1 MIRVFVADESSVV
14 VSNIA
19 RRLALEDDIEVCG
32 SAADGEVAVQDAL
45 QLQPD
50 IAIVDAGLPGLDG
63 GQTTEMLRQHVP
75 GAGVIM
81 MSMEAENDA
90 FRLAMVAGAREF
102 LQKPFKGD
110 DLVAAVRRVHA
121 FEQRAGA
128 TAQPRT
134 LAPARAA
141 ASVSAA
147 PRASP
152 ARLGRVTCVVSGRG
166 GVGKTVIAAN
176 LAVALGSDHPD
187 RVVLIDLSLQFGDV
201 AATLN
206 LTAAHSIT
214 DLVATGPE
222 IDTDFLQQ
230 VLQTG
235 PGGIRVLLAPT
246 TPDQAE
252 LITAPLLRN
261 VVGALRTIADHVV
274 IDTPA
279 FLTDVTLSALDVA
292 DRVVLVTD
300 LSVPGVKNAR
310 LLRGVFDVLKI
321 DPDRVLAVGNHREA
335 HGELDRS
342 GAESFLGTRLSLE
355 IPFEPEVVAGSV
367 ADGAPLVLRSPSSA
381 SAAAV
386 RALAQLVDPTSQ
398 TSSEASRRAAFT
410 GKKRKSRR
418 MLGLSRA

>member
-14 VSNIA
+14 VSNIT

-45 QLQPD
+45 RLQPD
-50 IAIVDAGLPGLDG
+50 IAIVDAGLPGMDG
-63 GQTTEMLRQHVP
+63 GQTTEMLRQYVP

-90 FRLAMVAGAREF
+90 FRLAMLAGAREF

-121 FEQRAGA
+121 FEQRTGA
-128 TAQPRT
+128 ALQPRAI
-134 LAPARAA
+134 APTRVATPAAGSPSAA
-141 ASVSAA
+141 A
-147 PRASP
+147 RK
-152 ARLGRVTCVVSGRG
+152 LGRVTCVASGRG
-166 GVGKTVIAAN
+166 GVGKTVLAAN
-176 LAVALGSDHPD
+176 LAVALGVAHPD
-187 RVVLIDLSLQFGDV
+187 RVVLVDLSLQFGDV

-206 LTAAHSIT
+206 LTAEHSIT
-214 DLVATGPE
+214 DLVAPGP
-222 IDTDFLQQ
+222 DVDADFLRQ

-252 LITAPLLRN
+252 YITAPLLRN
-261 VVGALRTIADHVV
+261 VLSTLRTMADHVV
-274 IDTPA
+274 VDTPT
-279 FLTDVTLSALDVA
+279 FLTDVTLSALDAA

-300 LSVPGVKNAR
+300 LTVPGVKNAR

-321 DPDRVLAVGNHREA
+321 EPERVLAVGNHREA

-342 GAESFLGTRLSLE
+342 GAESFLGARLALE
-355 IPFEPEVVAGSV
+355 IPFEPEVVATSV
-367 ADGAPLVLRSPSSA
+367 AEGAPFVLGAPSSQ
-381 SAAAV
+381 SAAAM
-386 RALAQLVDPTSQ
+386 RALAQVVDPTSQ
-398 TSSEASRRAAFT
+398 TSSEASRRAESA

-418 MLGLSRA
+418 MLGFSRA